1 VSQAKEL
8 GGIIH
13 LLRDYVEPT
22 HELFSKLYKEG
33 AQTLADEALAEEQ
46 AALLAEEEALREEEK
61 ILGSIGSGSSSSE
74 SDDQKDDHG
83 TSTMSSSIQTVKK
96 AAASPSAARGSTSA
110 SATVGRRPSVLKY
123 SRKFSQ
129 QIQTLPKKLPTQQRK
144 SVTLRRRTGLTS
156 EIQLS
161 FSTLSPGVETVPI
174 NFAIIRGFFGNAA
187 CQNLGMILEG
197 DESLEVKGT
206 KYWSEQLGLLHD
218 TFEKVK
224 EDIRISLDEKRN
236 FFSFILTT
244 VTVGLAPLT
253 ILTGYW

>member
-1 VSQAKEL
+1 M
-8 GGIIH
+8 
-13 LLRDYVEPT
+13 DYVKPT
-22 HELFSKLYKEG
+22 HELFDKLYKEG

-46 AALLAEEEALREEEK
+46 AAILAEEAAMREEESRG
-61 ILGSIGSGSSSSE
+61 LESIGSEGEASLSSSSSSE
-74 SDDQKDDHG
+74 GDAGQS
-83 TSTMSSSIQTVKK
+83 TSTTIPPLQTNK
-96 AAASPSAARGSTSA
+96 ST
-110 SATVGRRPSVLKY
+110 RRPSVLNFT
-123 SRKFSQ
+123 RKFSTQ
-129 QIQTLPKKLPTQQRK
+129 SSTLQSSTLSRGPSQRK
-144 SVTLRRRTGLTS
+144 SLALRRRTGLTS

-161 FSTLSPGVETVPI
+161 CATLSIGVETLPV
-174 NFAIIRGFFGNAA
+174 NFAIIRGFFGQTA
-187 CQNLGMILEG
+187 CQNLGMILDG

>member
-1 VSQAKEL
+1 M
-8 GGIIH
+8 
-13 LLRDYVEPT
+13 DYVNPT
-22 HELFSKLYKEG
+22 HELFDKLYKEG

-46 AALLAEEEALREEEK
+46 AAILAEEEAFREEENRHK
-61 ILGSIGSGSSSSE
+61 DSLGSIDSEDDASSSS
-74 SDDQKDDHG
+74 SSSSSKRNAG
-83 TSTMSSSIQTVKK
+83 NGGSTLSSSIQTTK
-96 AAASPSAARGSTSA
+96 T
-110 SATVGRRPSVLKY
+110 TRRPSVLAY

-129 QIQTLPKKLPTQQRK
+129 APILPKKPSQRK
-144 SVTLRRRTGLTS
+144 SLTLRRRTGLTS

-161 FSTLSPGVETVPI
+161 FSTLPLGVETLPM
-174 NFAIIRGFFGNAA
+174 NFAIIRGFLGHTA
-187 CQNLGMILEG
+187 CQNLGMILDG